1 MTNNVEPTHRP
12 RRRHEQV
19 DRAHALEAA
28 ASLPSPHDTTAMH
41 RGGAGPP
48 LVCLHGFGAT
58 WHAWEPVLPALERHH
73 DVLAVTLAGHAGGPP
88 VEGEPDEATLTDSV
102 ERAMDEA
109 GFEAAHIVGH
119 SIGGYVALQ
128 LAVRARARSVVA
140 FAPAGGWASE
150 RDTPSGEPPDYASVL
165 YQEAERSPQ
174 LWAVARSMLMD
185 VGLADA
191 AHALPLIARAMQ
203 GGWTLDAERIAC
215 PVRIA
220 WGTEDEC
227 LPWPAAAARF
237 RTDWLPNAEYVELE
251 RMAHCPHIEAPSAT
265 AQVILEFT
273 RP

>member
-1 MTNNVEPTHRP
+1 MTNNVESAERAGS
-12 RRRHEQV
+12 RLELV
-19 DRAHALEAA
+19 NRAHALEAA
-28 ASLPSPHDTTAMH
+28 ASLANPEDMTAMH
-41 RGGAGPP
+41 RGGYGPP
-48 LVCLHGFGAT
+48 LVCLHGFAGT
-58 WHAWEPVLPALERHH
+58 WEAWEPVLPALERHH
-73 DVLAVTLAGHAGGPP
+73 DVLAVTLAGHPGGPL
-88 VEGEPDEATLTDSV
+88 VEGEPAEATLADAV
-102 ERAMDEA
+102 ERSMDEA

-128 LAVRARARSVVA
+128 LAARARARSVVA

-150 RDTPSGEPPDYASVL
+150 RETPSGEPLDYASVL
-165 YQEAERSPQ
+165 YQEAERSPE
-174 LWAVARSMLMD
+174 LWAVTASMLMD

-227 LPWPAAAARF
+227 LPWPPAAGRF

-265 AQVILEFT
+265 AQLILEFT